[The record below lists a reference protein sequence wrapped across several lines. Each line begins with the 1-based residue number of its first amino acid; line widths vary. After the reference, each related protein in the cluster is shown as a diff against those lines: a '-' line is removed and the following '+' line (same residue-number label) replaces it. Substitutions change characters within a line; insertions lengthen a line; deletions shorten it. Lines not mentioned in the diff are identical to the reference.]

1 MQLAREAA
9 VVHSPTHPL
18 DNALV
23 AGLDALE
30 VDRRLVRA
38 NGTSGLAQRT
48 LAFYLFDMH
57 ERGQAPLLGFR
68 TARAYAESRLEM
80 APRRANELIQ
90 VGGMLCDLGDVD
102 AAFRAGRLSWSK
114 VVALLPVVR
123 VSNQDVWIARAEQV
137 SVARLKK
144 SVAQVARGQKVT
156 GESET
161 GLPQP
166 MVPFHADLRLD
177 ESDKLEVLRQQLMRE
192 RARPVTD
199 TEVLQWFL
207 EGYQPVEVDVEA
219 DAARRAACE
228 DEETPDWLRREV
240 LARDGYR
247 CVHCGRRGKLH
258 AHHVVFRESG
268 GQTNA
273 RNLTAICLGCHGMV
287 HAGLLRITGAAPD
300 ALAFAD
306 RHGNPLVPA
315 ARDADPVLET
325 LPAGGHPPST
335 GLAPRT
341 SPPRSP
347 RSGWS
352 GTRASTGR
360 WREA

>member
-1 MQLAREAA
+1 
-9 VVHSPTHPL
+9 
-18 DNALV
+18 
-23 AGLDALE
+23 
-30 VDRRLVRA
+30 
-38 NGTSGLAQRT
+38 
-48 LAFYLFDMH
+48 
-57 ERGQAPLLGFR
+57 
-68 TARAYAESRLEM
+68 
-80 APRRANELIQ
+80 
-90 VGGMLCDLGDVD
+90 
-102 AAFRAGRLSWSK
+102 
-114 VVALLPVVR
+114 
-123 VSNQDVWIARAEQV
+123 
-137 SVARLKK
+137 
-144 SVAQVARGQKVT
+144 
-156 GESET
+156 
-161 GLPQP
+161 

-207 EGYQPVEVDVEA
+207 EGYQPVEIDVEA

-228 DEETPDWLRREV
+228 DDETPDWLRREV
-240 LARDGYR
+240 LARDDYR

-300 ALAFAD
+300 DLAFAD

-315 ARDADPVLET
+315 AREADPVLET

-335 GLAPRT
+335 GVAPEDIPAPFTEEWLERNPRLDWSLARGLTIRPDATEYPEPDYSECPPDPVTAAWLERHPRL
-341 SPPRSP
+341 RCVQGNAFH
-347 RSGWS
+347 SG
-352 GTRASTGR
+352 GVRIAP
-360 WREA
+360 A